1 VTRWDLSRL
10 EPDPQAFD
18 LATSR
23 HANIPPELGLSL
35 LQCQD
40 IAAGHALF
48 QSLFD
53 GIVQQAKPFQA
64 AGRASTS
71 DAGQHMNTSSGGSR
85 GSSSAKLLTQL
96 RADLEAGKHK
106 GSRMWVLLRKE
117 GALRAAECFWV
128 IGCLSWEQLTL
139 ASILCWPY
147 VLRLPLL
154 AQEIA
159 AYHEQQQQQ

>member
-1 VTRWDLSRL
+1 MLTPSLTDWDLSRL

-18 LATSR
+18 LATSK
-23 HANIPPELGLSL
+23 HADIPPALGLSL

-40 IAAGHALF
+40 IATGHALF

-53 GIVQQAKPFQA
+53 GLVQQTDAHLA
-64 AGRASTS
+64 ANRASTGDS
-71 DAGQHMNTSSGGSR
+71 GQRGSSSR
-85 GSSSAKLLTQL
+85 GSSSSAEVLRNL
-96 RADLEAGKHK
+96 RANLEAGERD
-106 GSRMWVLLRKE
+106 GSRMWVLMRKE
-117 GALRAAECFWV
+117 YALRAAECFWV

-139 ASILCWPY
+139 ASVLCWPN

-159 AYHEQQQQQ
+159 AYHEQQQ